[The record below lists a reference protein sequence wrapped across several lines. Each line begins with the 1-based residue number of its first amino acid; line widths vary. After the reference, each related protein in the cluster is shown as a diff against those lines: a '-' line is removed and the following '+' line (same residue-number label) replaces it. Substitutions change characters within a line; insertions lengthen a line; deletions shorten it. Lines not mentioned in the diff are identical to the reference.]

1 MKDTIRIEIDYR
13 VIEEYNDILK
23 QSAAIQEIF
32 SAALES
38 GRLTSKEGFNIQLT
52 MLDCK

>member
-1 MKDTIRIEIDYR
+1 MKDTIRVKIDYQ

-23 QSAAIQEIF
+23 QSAAIQEII

-38 GRLTSKEGFNIQLT
+38 GRQISKEGFNIQLT